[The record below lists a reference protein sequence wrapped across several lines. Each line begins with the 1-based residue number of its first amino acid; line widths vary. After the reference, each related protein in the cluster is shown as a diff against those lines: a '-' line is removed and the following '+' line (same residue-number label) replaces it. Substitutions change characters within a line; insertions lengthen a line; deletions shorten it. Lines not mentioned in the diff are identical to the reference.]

1 MCIGYL
7 KNRKFLRLMW
17 FLMLSFSIL
26 GWFVYALF
34 SDKTSWVD
42 TDGFLHEPLFG
53 LIPISYFFAL
63 VAIMLAL
70 FDLAL
75 KFRKYN

>member
-1 MCIGYL
+1 MCIGSL

-26 GWFVYALF
+26 VWFVHALF

-42 TDGFLHEPLFG
+42 TDGFLHESLFG

-63 VAIMLAL
+63 VAIVLAL